1 MILSIELVLGT
12 SLLYILA
19 LFMVAYYADKR
30 QEQGQGIVS
39 NPLIYSLSIGV
50 YATTWTYYGSVG
62 RAATTGIDFFLIYLG
77 PTLTVFSWWFVL
89 RKMVRIS
96 KENNITSIADFI
108 SSRYGKSQLLGALV
122 TVIAIVGI
130 MPYIALQ
137 LKAVSSTFDI
147 ICGYPYIQLP
157 FMPGASPMSIHTS
170 FLAALFFSAFGVIF
184 GARNLKSSER
194 HEGLVAA
201 IAVESIVKLVAFMA
215 IGLFVT
221 YGLFDGF
228 GDIFNRLKEKDANF
242 FKLVT
247 ISESSPSSHMN
258 WFSTLWLS
266 MGAILLL
273 PRQFHVAVIENSNEE
288 HIKMAM
294 WIFPA
299 YMFLINLFVMPI
311 AFGGI
316 LHSGGIY
323 GADYFVLNLPLQS
336 GHPWLALLAFL
347 GGFSAA
353 AGMVIVESVA
363 IATMFLNHL
372 LMPIVIRFKP
382 RDWFPRLLLNLKRV
396 GIILV
401 VFLGYI
407 YQNIVG
413 ETYMLVNIGL
423 ISFAAVIQF
432 GPALFGG
439 LYWHRGNRA
448 GAVSGIFIGFAV
460 WFYSLLLPSFIKSG
474 WWHTDILTQ
483 GPFGIGLLKPTELF
497 GLGGLD
503 IWSHAFFWSMFL
515 NTSAYLGCSLLF
527 GQSSREVDQ
536 ARKFVD
542 VFIPIP
548 QNTQWETKR
557 LTKPVAIQQF
567 VNLLAKFIGENQAVA
582 AMREYRGDRTLD
594 ENEQVPEF
602 ELPKLKRFA
611 ERTLAGSVGAA
622 AAGAIIESHL
632 SDLGSRMESVYDVF
646 STVRT
651 SLAESKENLSVR
663 LRASEIMNRTL
674 DLQIIMDDLL
684 ELVRREFKLDL
695 AIIRLKDEN
704 GILTVRSHQ
713 SSQLSSLTQKN
724 LVIDRSTYAG
734 ESFLSRQAQ
743 VVNDTRNMANS
754 DSKELMEVEQI
765 SCFAHIPIARTG
777 EPPMGILSLFSRTL
791 VGIFTEEFVNLLSSL
806 AGQLA
811 QAVTIVSEMEARERE
826 RLEKEQALLEN
837 ARVAR
842 DMEIA
847 RQIQFSLLPSAVP
860 KMPGIVLAGICIPAA
875 HVGGDYYDFFLRGD
889 RVIDIVIADVS
900 GHSVGAAL
908 IMAET
913 RSLLRARVY
922 SAATAPD
929 VLSLLNKLLYE
940 DLTNAELFITMFYVK
955 YDVSSQMLSFA
966 SAGHN
971 KPLLFRTGQ
980 IACIELDAEGLI
992 LGVMKAVDFEDK
1004 SIQMLPGDILL
1015 LYTDGITEAQNP
1027 AGDFFGIGR
1036 LCEIISD
1043 KHSEPPDLIID
1054 SVIQSVTAFRQ
1065 TRPLQDD
1072 ISMVVLKV
1080 M

>member
-19 LFMVAYYADKR
+19 LFLVAYYADKR
-30 QEQGQGIVS
+30 QELGQSVIS
-39 NPLIYSLSIGV
+39 NPIIYSLSIGV

-62 RAATTGIDFFLIYLG
+62 RAATTGIDFLLIYLG
-77 PTLTVFSWWFVL
+77 PTLTTFSWWFVL
-89 RKMVRIS
+89 RKIVRIS
-96 KENNITSIADFI
+96 KENNITSIADFL
-108 SSRYGKSQLLGALV
+108 SSRYGKSQFLGALV
-122 TVIAIVGI
+122 TIIAIIGI

-157 FMPGASPMSIHTS
+157 FTPGASPMSIHTS
-170 FLAALFFSAFGVIF
+170 FLAALFFSIFGVIF
-184 GARNLKSSER
+184 GARNLVSSER

-201 IAVESIVKLVAFMA
+201 IAVESIVKLTAFLA

-221 YGLFDGF
+221 YGLFDGL
-228 GDIFNRLKEKDANF
+228 GDIFTRLKAKEATFDH
-242 FKLVT
+242 LVT
-247 ISESSPSSHMN
+247 INESNDSSHMN
-258 WFSTLWLS
+258 WFSTLWFS

-294 WIFPA
+294 WLFPA

-316 LHSGGIY
+316 LYSGGIF

-336 GHPWLALLAFL
+336 GHAWLALLAFL

-363 IATMFLNHL
+363 IATMFLNQL
-372 LMPIVIRFKP
+372 LMPIIVRFKP
-382 RDWFPRLLLNLKRV
+382 RDWFPRLLINLKRV
-396 GIILV
+396 GIFLV

-439 LYWHRGNRA
+439 IYWRRGNKA
-448 GAVSGIFIGFAV
+448 GAISGILIGFV
-460 WFYSLLLPSFIKSG
+460 IWFYTLLLPSLIQSG
-474 WWHTDILTQ
+474 GWHSDILSK
-483 GPFGIGLLKPTELF
+483 GPFGLRLLKPTELF
-497 GLGGLD
+497 GLSGLD

-515 NTSAYLGCSLLF
+515 NITVYLGCSVLF
-527 GQSSREVDQ
+527 GQGNREKDQ
-536 ARKFVD
+536 AKKFVD
-542 VFIPIP
+542 VFVPLP
-548 QNTQWETKR
+548 NTTQWETKR

-567 VNLLAKFIGENQAVA
+567 VTLLSKFIGEPQAVA
-582 AMREYRGDRTLD
+582 AMREYQGNQTMD
-594 ENEQVPEF
+594 ESEQVPEF

-684 ELVRREFKLDL
+684 DLVRREFKLDL
-695 AIIRLKDEN
+695 AIIRLQDKKDL
-704 GILTVRSHQ
+704 LTVRSHQ
-713 SSQLSSLTQKN
+713 CSQYCSLTQKN
-724 LVIDRSTYAG
+724 LAIDRSTYAG

-743 VVNDTRNMANS
+743 VVNDTHNMS
-754 DSKELMEVEQI
+754 RSPSSELMESESI
-765 SCFAHIPIARTG
+765 SCFAHIPIARAG
-777 EPPMGILSLFSRTL
+777 EAPMGILSLFSKTL

-811 QAVTIVSEMEARERE
+811 QAITIVSEMEAKEQERQ
-826 RLEKEQALLEN
+826 EKELALLEN

-847 RQIQFSLLPSAVP
+847 RQIQFSLLPAATP
-860 KMPGIVLAGICIPAA
+860 QIPGVVFAGICIPAA

-889 RVIDIVIADVS
+889 QTVDIVIADVS

-922 SAATAPD
+922 SAASAPD
-929 VLSLLNKLLYE
+929 VLSLLNNMLYE

-955 YDVSSQMLSFA
+955 YNVTSRMLSFA

-971 KPLLFRTGQ
+971 KPLLFRQGA

-992 LGVMKAVDFEDK
+992 LGVMKMVDFEDK
-1004 SIQMLPGDILL
+1004 SIQMLAGDILL

-1036 LCEIISD
+1036 LCEIIAE
-1043 KHSEPPDLIID
+1043 KQAEQPNKIID
-1054 SVIQSVTAFRQ
+1054 SVLQSVTLFCQ
-1065 TRPLQDD
+1065 SRPLQDD
-1072 ISMVVLKV
+1072 ISMVVIKI

>member
-12 SLLYILA
+12 SLLYILV
-19 LFMVAYYADKR
+19 LFMVAYYADKK
-30 QEQGQGIVS
+30 QELGQSIIS

-62 RAATTGIDFFLIYLG
+62 RAATTGIDFLLIYLG
-77 PTLTVFSWWFVL
+77 PTLTTFFWWFVL
-89 RKMVRIS
+89 RKIIRIS

-108 SSRYGKSQLLGALV
+108 SSRYGKSQALGALV
-122 TVIAIVGI
+122 TIIAIVGI

-137 LKAVSSTFDI
+137 LKAVSSSFDI
-147 ICGYPYIQLP
+147 ICGYPYMQLP
-157 FMPGASPMSIHTS
+157 FIPGASPMSIHTS
-170 FLAALFFSAFGVIF
+170 FLAALIFSLFGVIF
-184 GARNLKSSER
+184 GARNLISSER

-201 IAVESIVKLVAFMA
+201 IAVESVVKLLAFMV

-228 GDIFNRLKEKDANF
+228 GDIFTRMKAREATFDH
-242 FKLVT
+242 LVT
-247 ISESSPSSHMN
+247 INENSVSAHMN

-294 WIFPA
+294 WLFPA

-316 LHSGGIY
+316 LYSGGIF
-323 GADYFVLNLPLQS
+323 GADYFVINLPLQS
-336 GHPWLALLAFL
+336 GHAWLALLAFL

-353 AGMVIVESVA
+353 ASMVIVESVA
-363 IATMFLNHL
+363 ISTMFLNHL
-372 LMPIVIRFKP
+372 LMPIVVRFKP
-382 RDWFPRLLLNLKRV
+382 RDWFPLLLINLKRL
-396 GIILV
+396 GIFLV
-401 VFLGYI
+401 IFLGYL
-407 YQNIVG
+407 YQRIVG

-439 LYWHRGNRA
+439 LFWRRGNKT
-448 GAVSGIFIGFAV
+448 GAITGIFLGFV
-460 WFYSLLLPSFIKSG
+460 LWFYTLLMPSLIRCG
-474 WWHTDILTQ
+474 WWHSDILDK
-483 GPFGIGLLKPTELF
+483 GPFGIELLKPTELF
-497 GLGGLD
+497 GLTGLD
-503 IWSHAFFWSMFL
+503 TLSHAFFWSMFV
-515 NTSAYLGCSLLF
+515 NIAGYLICSIIF
-527 GQSSREVDQ
+527 SQGNREEDQ

-542 VFIPIP
+542 IFIPAP

-567 VNLLAKFIGENQAVA
+567 VNLLSKFIGEPQAVA
-582 AMREYRGDRTLD
+582 AIREYRESRNMD
-594 ENEQVPEF
+594 EDGQVPEF
-602 ELPKLKRFA
+602 ELPKFKRFA

-622 AAGAIIESHL
+622 AAGAIIESYL
-632 SDLGSRMESVYDVF
+632 SDQGSRMESVYDVF

-684 ELVRREFKLDL
+684 DLIRREFKFDL
-695 AIIRLKDEN
+695 VIIRLQDEH
-704 GILTVRSHQ
+704 GMLTVRSYQ
-713 SSQLSSLTQKN
+713 SSEFSCLTQKN
-724 LVIDRSTYAG
+724 LAPDRSTYAG
-734 ESFLSRQAQ
+734 ESFLTQRVQ
-743 VVNDTRNMANS
+743 VVNDTRNM
-754 DSKELMEVEQI
+754 SKPQSRELMESEEI
-765 SCFAHIPIARTG
+765 SCFAHIPIARAG
-777 EPPMGILSLFSRTL
+777 EPPMGILSLFSKTL
-791 VGIFTEEFVNLLSSL
+791 VGVFTEEFLNLLSSL

-826 RLEKEQALLEN
+826 RLQKEQALLEN

-847 RQIQFSLLPSAVP
+847 RQIQFSLLPSVLP
-860 KMPGIVLAGICIPAA
+860 DLPGVAFAGICIPAA
-875 HVGGDYYDFFLRGD
+875 HVGGDYYDFFLRGGQ
-889 RVIDIVIADVS
+889 VIDIVIADVS

-913 RSLLRARVY
+913 RSVLRARVY

-929 VLSLLNKLLYE
+929 VLSLLNELLYE

-955 YDVSSQMLSFA
+955 YNVFSRMLSFA

-971 KPLLFRTGQ
+971 KPLLFRQGEV
-980 IACIELDAEGLI
+980 ACIEIDAEGLI
-992 LGVMKAVDFEDK
+992 LGVLKAVVFENK
-1004 SIQMLPGDILL
+1004 SILMLEGDILL

-1027 AGDFFGIGR
+1027 CGDFFGIDR
-1036 LCEIISD
+1036 LSEIVAD
-1043 KHSEPPDLIID
+1043 NHAEHPQKIID
-1054 SVIQSVTAFRQ
+1054 SVLESLTEFCQS
-1065 TRPLQDD
+1065 RPLQDD

-1080 M
+1080 V

>member
-12 SLLYILA
+12 SLLYIIV
-19 LFMVAYYADKR
+19 LFMVAYYADKK
-30 QEQGQGIVS
+30 QELGRSIIS

-62 RAATTGIDFFLIYLG
+62 RAATTGIDFLLIYLG
-77 PTLTVFSWWFVL
+77 PTLTTYSWWFVL
-89 RKMVRIS
+89 RKIIRIS

-122 TVIAIVGI
+122 TIIAIVGI
-130 MPYIALQ
+130 MPYIGLQ
-137 LKAVSSTFDI
+137 LKAVSSSFDI
-147 ICGYPYIQLP
+147 ICGYPYMQLP

-170 FLAALFFSAFGVIF
+170 FLAALFFSVFGVIF
-184 GARNLKSSER
+184 GARNLISSER

-201 IAVESIVKLVAFMA
+201 IAVESIVKLIAFMV
-215 IGLFVT
+215 IGLFVS

-228 GDIFNRLKEKDANF
+228 GDIFSRMKAKEAAFDH
-242 FKLVT
+242 LTT
-247 ISESSPSSHMN
+247 IDESNASSHMN

-273 PRQFHVAVIENSNEE
+273 PRQFHVAVIENSDEE

-294 WIFPA
+294 WLFPA
-299 YMFLINLFVMPI
+299 YLFLINIFVMPI

-316 LHSGGIY
+316 LYTEGVS

-336 GHPWLALLAFL
+336 GHAWLALLAFL

-363 IATMFLNHL
+363 ISTMFLNHL
-372 LMPIVIRFKP
+372 LMPIVLRLKP
-382 RDWFPRLLLNLKRV
+382 RDWFPTMLINLKRV
-396 GIILV
+396 GIFLV

-407 YQNIVG
+407 YQRIVG

-439 LYWHRGNRA
+439 LYWRRGNKA
-448 GAVSGIFIGFAV
+448 GAVTGIFLGFV
-460 WFYSLLLPSFIKSG
+460 IWFYTLLLPSLIKSG
-474 WWHTDILTQ
+474 WWHSDILTK
-483 GPFGIGLLKPTELF
+483 GPFGIGILKPTELF
-497 GLGGLD
+497 GLTGLD
-503 IWSHAFFWSMFL
+503 ILSHAFFWSMFL
-515 NTSAYLGCSLLF
+515 NIAGYMFCSILF
-527 GQSSREVDQ
+527 SQGTREEDQ
-536 ARKFVD
+536 ANKFVD
-542 VFIPIP
+542 IFNPLP
-548 QNTQWETKR
+548 NSSPWETKR

-567 VNLLAKFIGENQAVA
+567 VNLLSKFIGEAQAVA
-582 AMREYRGDRTLD
+582 AIREYQGNREMN
-594 ENEQVPEF
+594 ENGVVPEF

-622 AAGAIIESHL
+622 AAGAIIESYL

-646 STVRT
+646 GSVRT

-674 DLQIIMDDLL
+674 DLRIIMDDLL
-684 ELVRREFKLDL
+684 ELIRKEFKFDL
-695 AIIRLKDEN
+695 VIIRLQDEQ
-704 GILTVRSHQ
+704 GMLTVRSYQ
-713 SSQLSSLTQKN
+713 SSDYCSLTQRELKPDN
-724 LVIDRSTYAG
+724 STYAG
-734 ESFLSRQAQ
+734 ECFLSRQIQ
-743 VVNDTRNMANS
+743 VVNDTRHMTRTQS
-754 DSKELMEVEQI
+754 RELMESEDI
-765 SCFAHIPIARTG
+765 SCFAHIPIARAG
-777 EPPMGILSLFSRTL
+777 EPPMGILSLFSKTL
-791 VGIFTEEFVNLLSSL
+791 VGVFTEEFLHLLSSL
-806 AGQLA
+806 TGQLA

-826 RLEKEQALLEN
+826 RLEKERALLEN
-837 ARVAR
+837 ARVTR

-847 RQIQFSLLPSAVP
+847 RQIQFSLLPSVLP
-860 KMPGIVLAGICIPAA
+860 ELPGVVFAGICIPAA

-889 RVIDIVIADVS
+889 QVIDIVIADVS

-908 IMAET
+908 IMAEA

-929 VLSLLNKLLYE
+929 VLSLLNELLYD

-955 YDVSSQMLSFA
+955 YNVSSRMLSFA

-971 KPLLFRTGQ
+971 KPLLFREGE

-992 LGVMKAVDFEDK
+992 LGVRKTVDFEDK
-1004 SIQMLPGDILL
+1004 SILMLAGDILL
-1015 LYTDGITEAQNP
+1015 LYTDGITEAQN
-1027 AGDFFGIGR
+1027 ASGDFFGIGR
-1036 LCEIISD
+1036 LCKIISEN
-1043 KHSEPPDLIID
+1043 HTEPPHKIID
-1054 SVIQSVTAFRQ
+1054 SVLESMTVFCQS
-1065 TRPLQDD
+1065 RPLQDD
-1072 ISMVVLKV
+1072 ISMVVIKV

>member
-12 SLLYILA
+12 SLLYILV
-19 LFMVAYYADKR
+19 LFTVAYYADKK
-30 QEQGQGIVS
+30 QELGQSIIS
-39 NPLIYSLSIGV
+39 NPIIYSLSIGV

-77 PTLTVFSWWFVL
+77 PTLTTFSWWFVL
-89 RKMVRIS
+89 RKIIRIS

-122 TVIAIVGI
+122 TIIAIVGI

-147 ICGYPYIQLP
+147 LCGYPYIQLP

-170 FLAALFFSAFGVIF
+170 FLAALFFSIFGVIF
-184 GARNLKSSER
+184 GARNLISSER

-201 IAVESIVKLVAFMA
+201 IAFESIVKLLAFMV

-228 GDIFNRLKEKDANF
+228 GDILARLKAKDATF
-242 FKLVT
+242 DHLVT
-247 ISESSPSSHMN
+247 INEKNAGSHMN

-266 MGAILLL
+266 MGAIILL

-288 HIKMAM
+288 HIKTAM
-294 WIFPA
+294 WLFPV
-299 YMFLINLFVMPI
+299 YMFLINLFVIPI

-316 LHSGGIY
+316 LYSGDIV

-336 GHPWLALLAFL
+336 GHAWLALLAFM

-353 AGMVIVESVA
+353 AGMVIVESIA
-363 IATMFLNHL
+363 ISTMFLNHL
-372 LMPIVIRFKP
+372 IMPVIVRLKP
-382 RDWFPRLLLNLKRV
+382 RDWFPRLLINLKRIV
-396 GIILV
+396 IFLV
-401 VFLGYI
+401 IFLGYI
-407 YQNIVG
+407 YQRIVG

-432 GPALFGG
+432 GPALLGG
-439 LYWHRGNRA
+439 LYWRRGNRT
-448 GAVSGIFIGFAV
+448 GAITGIFLGFIL
-460 WFYSLLLPSFIKSG
+460 WFYTLLLPSLIISG
-474 WWHTDILTQ
+474 WWQSDILTK
-483 GPFGIGLLKPTELF
+483 GLFGIGLLKPTELF
-497 GLGGLD
+497 GLTGLD
-503 IWSHAFFWSMFL
+503 ILSHAFFWSMFL
-515 NTSAYLGCSLLF
+515 NIAGYMGCSILF
-527 GQSSREVDQ
+527 TQGSREEDQ
-536 ARKFVD
+536 ASKFVD
-542 VFIPIP
+542 IFIPLP
-548 QNTQWETKR
+548 QNTQRETKR

-567 VNLLAKFIGENQAVA
+567 VNLLSKFIGEAQAVA
-582 AMREYRGDRTLD
+582 AIREYQGNKAMD
-594 ENEQVPEF
+594 ENGLVSEF

-622 AAGAIIESHL
+622 AAGAIIESYL

-674 DLQIIMDDLL
+674 DLSIIMDDLL
-684 ELVRREFKLDL
+684 DLIRKEFKFDL
-695 AIIRLKDEN
+695 VLIRLQDEH
-704 GILTVRSHQ
+704 GILTVRSYQ
-713 SSQLSSLTQKN
+713 SSEHSPLTKKD
-724 LVIDRSTYAG
+724 LKPDSSTYAG
-734 ESFLSRQAQ
+734 ESFLSHRVQ
-743 VVNDTRNMANS
+743 VVNDTRNMTRNNS
-754 DSKELMEVEQI
+754 RELMESEEI
-765 SCFAHIPIARTG
+765 SCFAHIPIARAG
-777 EPPMGILSLFSRTL
+777 EPPMGILSLFSKTL
-791 VGIFTEEFVNLLSSL
+791 VGVFTEEFLNLLSSL

-811 QAVTIVSEMEARERE
+811 QAVTIVSEMDARERE
-826 RLEKEQALLEN
+826 RLDKEQALLAN
-837 ARVAR
+837 ARVTR

-847 RQIQFSLLPSAVP
+847 RQIQFSLLPSVLP
-860 KMPGIVLAGICIPAA
+860 EQPGVAFAGICIPAA
-875 HVGGDYYDFFLRGD
+875 HVGGDYYDIFLRGEQ
-889 RVIDIVIADVS
+889 VVDIVIADVS

-922 SAATAPD
+922 SATTAPD
-929 VLSLLNKLLYE
+929 ILSLLNELLYE
-940 DLTNAELFITMFYVK
+940 DLTNAELFITMFYMK
-955 YDVSSQMLSFA
+955 YNVSSHILSFA

-971 KPLLFRTGQ
+971 RPLLLREGEKT
-980 IACIELDAEGLI
+980 CIELDAEGLI

-1004 SIQMLPGDILL
+1004 SFLMLSGDLLL
-1015 LYTDGITEAQNP
+1015 LYTDGITEAQN
-1027 AGDFFGIGR
+1027 ANGDFFGIDRLGR
-1036 LCEIISD
+1036 LIVENHS
-1043 KHSEPPDLIID
+1043 KHPREIID
-1054 SVIQSVTAFRQ
+1054 SVLESVTAFCQ
-1065 TRPLQDD
+1065 SRPIQDD
-1072 ISMVVLKV
+1072 ISIVILKI